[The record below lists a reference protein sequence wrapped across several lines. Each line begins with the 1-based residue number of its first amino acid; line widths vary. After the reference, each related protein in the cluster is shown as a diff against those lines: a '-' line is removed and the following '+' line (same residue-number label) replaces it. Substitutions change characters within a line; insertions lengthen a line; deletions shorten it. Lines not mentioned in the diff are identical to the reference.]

1 VLIGGFAGVNEVI
14 GVNEVK
20 TILPLIALLSYD
32 YKQQKG
38 CLNSIHSF
46 TSFTPTEVYLLI
58 LQPHIIKDETID
70 IGLFL

>member
-1 VLIGGFAGVNEVI
+1 MLVGELTEVHEVI

-20 TILPLIALLSYD
+20 TIVPFLALLSYD

-46 TSFTPTEVYLLI
+46 TSFTPIEVYFLI
-58 LQPHIIKDETID
+58 LQPHIIKDEAID